1 MSYHTWITYGY
12 GVKVDEIKTTPERLL
27 KLAAEKPEL
36 LEKLTEFLNES
47 LEEYEVEKLTLEDF
61 EDFDTVNYS
70 SGTGI
75 VLYEAIDEFTVEYVD
90 DYDGRTYVVFAQAYP
105 WRMSEQEKAL
115 TENNVREVF
124 EKYIKILTDEPV
136 KVDYWIIENRG

>member
-27 KLAAEKPEL
+27 KLAAVKPEL
-36 LEKLTEFLNES
+36 LEKVTEFLNES

-61 EDFDTVNYS
+61 EDFDTVNDS

-75 VLYEAIDEFTVEYVD
+75 ILYEAIDEFTVEYVD
-90 DYDGRTYVVFAQAYP
+90 DYDGQTYVVFAQAYP
-105 WRMSEQEKAL
+105 WQMSEQEKAL
-115 TENNVREVF
+115 TENNVKEVF

-136 KVDYWIIENRG
+136 RVDYWSIENGG